1 MSQKW
6 KRVYGL
12 SVLSYALSS
21 LTIFTIVCGLL
32 PNGTL
37 YVPAYLFTGLALA
50 AVSYWGSQKWG
61 LPVAVLS
68 LLLGVCSLF
77 LINFE
82 QMWTLF
88 YPAVIFLLLA
98 VLQWR
103 RNVMLSDELRY
114 ARRLLLETY
123 LNDVKI
129 VMALALL
136 TAFISADPSWQMKV
150 LPFFTAFMLT
160 RMFALSLATKV
171 AKEQEGQEGFAAM
184 VQNKLP
190 FLIVGV
196 ALFVCWVLVSMGGAV
211 GRMLYKLLDPLF
223 YGLGRVFQFFY
234 ESQFVPPWLKDF
246 FAMIIKG
253 INDFLCWLLN
263 LCGSGSG
270 SPGDLPPMIAP
281 ELEQGNWKQVLIML
295 AVFAAIII
303 GMIIYYKMRNPGRT
317 LPNDGAVEVRE
328 FIRNDSKNNKWRPR
342 SAGGALTRMRKT
354 YRKFLLAMHK
364 RGVVRGEAETAN
376 ELIAR
381 LAAANPERRAEM
393 QELTD
398 CYMEERYGGKQV
410 EDKVK
415 RAEQLTKGLTE

>member
-1 MSQKW
+1 MSPKW

-12 SVLSYALSS
+12 SVLSYAASS
-21 LTIFTIVCGLL
+21 LTIFTIICGLL

-50 AVSYWGSQKWG
+50 AVSYWGSPKWG
-61 LPVAVLS
+61 LPVAMLS
-68 LLLGVCSLF
+68 MLIGIGSLF

-103 RNVMLSDELRY
+103 RNIMLTDELQY

-129 VMALALL
+129 VIALALL
-136 TAFISADPSWQMKV
+136 TAFISVDSSWQMKV

-171 AKEQEGQEGFAAM
+171 TKEQAGQEGFAAM

-190 FLIVGV
+190 FVIVGV
-196 ALFVCWVLVSMGGAV
+196 ALFVCWVLLSTGSAIGS
-211 GRMLYKLLDPLF
+211 MLYKLLDPLF
-223 YGLGRVFQFFY
+223 YGIGRVFQFFY
-234 ESQFVPPWLKDF
+234 ESQFVPQWLKYF
-246 FAMIIKG
+246 FANIIRW
-253 INDFLCWLLN
+253 INEFLCWLLN
-263 LCGSGSG
+263 LCSSGSG
-270 SPGDLPPMIAP
+270 APTDLEPLLAP
-281 ELEQGNWKQVLIML
+281 ELEQGNWKRVLIML
-295 AVFAAIII
+295 VVFVAIIVA
-303 GMIIYYKMRNPGRT
+303 MIIYYKMQNPSRT

-342 SAGGALTRMRKT
+342 SAGVALTRMRKT

-364 RGVVRGEAETAN
+364 RGVVRAEGETAN
-376 ELIAR
+376 ELIGR
-381 LAAANPERRAEM
+381 LAAANPERRKEL

-398 CYMEERYGGKQV
+398 CYMEERYGGKQD